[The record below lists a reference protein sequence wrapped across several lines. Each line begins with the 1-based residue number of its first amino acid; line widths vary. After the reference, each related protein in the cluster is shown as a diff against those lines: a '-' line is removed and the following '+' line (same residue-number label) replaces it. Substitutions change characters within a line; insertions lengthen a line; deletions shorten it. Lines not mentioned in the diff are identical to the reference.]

1 MQYSLVDKLHLL
13 PVPETWWNTLSI
25 NFVVELSKLSRHG
38 IVIMVIDPVLKR
50 VHFILIYTTV
60 TMEEVARLFLYH
72 IWKLHRL
79 PR

>member
-25 NFVVELSKLSRHG
+25 NFVVELSKLSRYG

>member
-25 NFVVELSKLSRHG
+25 NFVVELSELSRHG

>member
-25 NFVVELSKLSRHG
+25 NFVVELSELSSHG